1 MKTMIS
7 FIMICGLEFNKYET
21 SKYVISSLYLSNEDV
36 IVMLTFREIHI
47 VNNLKINILM
57 NMNIIMLKQIDIL
70 TS

>member
-1 MKTMIS
+1 MIN

-21 SKYVISSLYLSNEDV
+21 SKYVISSLYLSNKDV

-47 VNNLKINILM
+47 VNNLKINILI
-57 NMNIIMLKQIDIL
+57 NMNIIMLKQINIL